1 MSTLRDKLAG
11 SDRFL
16 VGVELVSTRGTVE
29 ETRAVR
35 ALRFAREL
43 AQEPRVDWVSVT
55 DNAGGHPMLAPA
67 ALGRPI
73 REAGGTVVVH
83 LSCKDFN
90 RNGLEST
97 AWQLASEG
105 FHDVLALTGDAPAP
119 GVAGGAKPV
128 FDLDSVGLLTLLSRM
143 NAGLPAARPSSAS
156 SAAGR
161 TLTPTQFFSGCV
173 VTNFKR
179 HENEVIPQLQKLA
192 VKVAAGARWVINQVG
207 YDARKI
213 SELIAWSRAHLPT
226 PVPLIGNVYVL
237 NPTVARLFRSQ
248 QIPGVVVSDE
258 LAALCEE
265 QGRSADRGRAFFLEF
280 AARQV
285 SIYRGLGYRGVYLG
299 GVHSAEEVR
308 TILDLAARH
317 GAEDWRTFAREQ
329 RFSRPGEFFCYAEDP
344 ATGLADPTRPLTA
357 IAATGAATAGT
368 PAVAPSASR
377 ASLGDRLVYRFS
389 KFTHTAMFTPDRG
402 LWKLGE
408 RLTTRAA
415 DPKQGPGWMRAVEH
429 VGKAA
434 LFGCRDCGDC
444 SLPDIAFLC
453 PESACAKNQRNGPC
467 GGTRDGLCE
476 VGDFPCIWSRA
487 YDRLKSEGRADALLA
502 HAPVVQDQSLR
513 GTSSWANTWQRR
525 DHLAAHLPTPARPPE
540 GAAASHHTL
549 SS

>member
-1 MSTLRDKLAG
+1 MSSLRDKLEG

-29 ETRAVR
+29 EARAAR
-35 ALRFAREL
+35 AIRFAQEL

-128 FDLDSVGLLTLLSRM
+128 FDLDSVGLLTLLERL
-143 NAGLPAARPSSAS
+143 NTGLPIAS
-156 SAAGR
+156 PKGGAGR
-161 TLTPTQFFSGCV
+161 TLTPTHFFSGCV
-173 VTNFKR
+173 VTNFKL
-179 HENEVIPQLQKLA
+179 HENEVVPQLQKLA
-192 VKVAAGARWVINQVG
+192 VKVAAGARWVINQIG

-213 SELIAWSRAHLPT
+213 SELIAWTRAHLPT

-258 LAALCEE
+258 LAALCEA

-280 AARQV
+280 AARQI

-308 TILDLAARH
+308 TILDLADRH
-317 GAEDWRTFAREQ
+317 GPEDWRAFAREQ
-329 RFSRPGEFFCYAEDP
+329 RFSRPGEYFCYAEDP
-344 ATGLADPTRPLTA
+344 ATGLADPTRPTPTA
-357 IAATGAATAGT
+357 APTG
-368 PAVAPSASR
+368 SR
-377 ASLGDRLVYRFS
+377 ASLGDRFVYRFS
-389 KFTHTAMFTPDRG
+389 KFTHAALFTPDRG
-402 LWKLGE
+402 LWNLGE
-408 RLTTRAA
+408 RLTSRAK
-415 DPKQGPGWMRAVEH
+415 DPAQGPGWMRALEH
-429 VGKAA
+429 TGKSA

-467 GGTRDGLCE
+467 GGTRDGQCE

-487 YDRLKSEGRADALLA
+487 YDRLKAEGRADALLA
-502 HAPVVQDQSLR
+502 HAPVIQDQSLR

-525 DHLAAHLPTPARPPE
+525 DHLAPRLAATPAPAKTTSTP
-540 GAAASHHTL
+540 SSL